1 MRERDKK
8 RAGGALVAGMLVA
21 AVGIGCQTDQPQTRV
36 VVPSAAT
43 STPEYKGNGEV
54 PEQRYVIRMSN
65 GEQDWEVEFPEVAT
79 GYEMHIPLSEQKAR
93 TPADSVEWTSKNM
106 TEADKELLRQMRREN
121 PDVEGE
127 GVFVNGQNV
136 NDESSSGSNGQ
147 GQQGQGNQSDGQAP
161 QPGLAP
167 ADGNN
172 QQSGKSKNG
181 GDDSQQAN
189 QGDKKGKNGADPAPY
204 RPSYL
209 LGIEEVRNLYRRGNY
224 EVAMVRLKK
233 LEEAYPGDVKLLTMK
248 GTLWVKL
255 GRDSLARKAWEQ
267 VLQIDPENQQVIDA
281 LKRLNQSQQ

>member
-1 MRERDKK
+1 M
-8 RAGGALVAGMLVA
+8 AGMLLA
-21 AVGIGCQTDQPQTRV
+21 AVGVGCQTDQPKTRV

-43 STPEYKGNGEV
+43 STPEYKGNGEI

-65 GEQDWEVEFPEVAT
+65 GQQDWEVEFPEVAT
-79 GYEMHIPLSEQKAR
+79 GYEMQIPLSDRKAR
-93 TPADSVEWTSKNM
+93 KPSDSVAWSSQNM
-106 TEADKELLRQMRREN
+106 TEADKELLQQMRRQN

-136 NDESSSGSNGQ
+136 NDENSSGGGGQGEGEQANGQ
-147 GQQGQGNQSDGQAP
+147 KSGQAP

-167 ADGNN
+167 TNGDN
-172 QQSGKSKNG
+172 QQG
-181 GDDSQQAN
+181 GQGN
-189 QGDKKGKNGADPAPY
+189 QKEGSSTRAAGEEQKGQGEAEPAPY

-224 EVAMVRLKK
+224 ELAMVRLKK

-248 GTLWVKL
+248 GTLWVQL
-255 GRDSLARKAWEQ
+255 GRDALARKAWEQ

-281 LKRLNQSQQ
+281 LKRLNQSQK